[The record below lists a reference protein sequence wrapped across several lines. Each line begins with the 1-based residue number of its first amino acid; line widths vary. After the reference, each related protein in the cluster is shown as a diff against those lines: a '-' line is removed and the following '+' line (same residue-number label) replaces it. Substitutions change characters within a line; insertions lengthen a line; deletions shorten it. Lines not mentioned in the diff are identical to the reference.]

1 MLLNYLFSQC
11 NVIWWGPFKQGTHDF
26 SAQTML
32 CFLKINQCFFLFKAT
47 VSATSGLNFGICLET
62 TGLTLKMELLIKKA
76 CSAIRWLVLILFD
89 LVLSLA
95 SHPSGRIV
103 FSLDTH

>member
-1 MLLNYLFSQC
+1 
-11 NVIWWGPFKQGTHDF
+11 
-26 SAQTML
+26 ML

-47 VSATSGLNFGICLET
+47 VSATSGLNFGTCLET
-62 TGLTLKMELLIKKA
+62 TGLTLKMELLIKKR
-76 CSAIRWLVLILFD
+76 SAIRWLVLILFD

-95 SHPSGRIV
+95 PHPLGRIV